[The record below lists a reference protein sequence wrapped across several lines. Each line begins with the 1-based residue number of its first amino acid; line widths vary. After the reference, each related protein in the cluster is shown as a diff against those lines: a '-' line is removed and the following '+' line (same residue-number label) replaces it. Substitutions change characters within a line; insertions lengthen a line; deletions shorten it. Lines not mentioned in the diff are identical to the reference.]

1 MKLNEGVKPMR
12 KRMLSAV
19 LSLVLLLALVPT
31 VAYATSDEAIS
42 SANALYELGLFNG
55 TGKDANGNPIFQLD
69 REPTRNEAVT
79 MLVRLLGKEDEA
91 KSKEWSTPFTD
102 LESWVKPYV
111 GYAYNNGLTTGTSG
125 TTFGGNGAVT
135 PSQYITFVLRALG
148 YKDGTDFQWDKAFEL
163 SDKLGFTKGQYTQ
176 WGVQEITVS
185 GNTTS
190 TTSRLFFR
198 GDVAIISYNA
208 LSMKLKGTN
217 TTLLENVKG
226 STSNVGEHTH
236 NYVTKTVPGAGGHY
250 EQVQVGTEQVLV
262 RNEKRQYYECLVC
275 KAHIYSYEELQAH
288 TNPESPSFKP
298 DCAFGGNL
306 IHTEYVPVY
315 EEKPIYENKWVED
328 SPTTIRVCSICGQQE

>member
-1 MKLNEGVKPMR
+1 MR
-12 KRMLSAV
+12 KKLLFV
-19 LSLVLLLALVPT
+19 LLSLCLLLALAPT
-31 VAYATSDEAIS
+31 VAYASTDEMTAD
-42 SANALYELGLFNG
+42 ANALYQLGLFNG
-55 TGKDANGNPIFQLD
+55 TGKDAQGNPIFQLD

-102 LESWVKPYV
+102 LDSWVKPYV

-148 YKDGTDFQWDKAFEL
+148 YKDGTDFQWDKAWEL
-163 SDKLGFTKGQYTQ
+163 SDRLGFTKGQYTQ

-190 TTSRLFFR
+190 TTSRLFLR

-208 LSMKLKGTN
+208 LSMKLKGTDM
-217 TTLLENVKG
+217 TLLENVKG

-236 NYVTKTVPGAGGHY
+236 NYTTITVPASGGHY

-262 RNEKRQYYECLVC
+262 RNEKRQYIKCLAC
-275 KAHIYSYEELQAH
+275 SGLFYTDEEWNDH
-288 TNPESPSFKP
+288 SDPNSPHFSP
-298 DCAFGGNL
+298 DCAFSRWL
-306 IHTEYVPVY
+306 IYTEYVPVY
-315 EEKPIYENKWVED
+315 EEKPIYENQWVED
-328 SPTTIRVCSICGQQE
+328 TPATTIRVCSICGQEEP